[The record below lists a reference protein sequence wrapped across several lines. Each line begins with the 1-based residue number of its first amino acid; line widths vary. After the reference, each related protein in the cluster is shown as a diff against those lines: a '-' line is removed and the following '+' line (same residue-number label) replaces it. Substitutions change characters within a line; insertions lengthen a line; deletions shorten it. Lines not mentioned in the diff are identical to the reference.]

1 MKTTKIL
8 LIRHG
13 KTKGN
18 CERRYVGRTD
28 EALCEK
34 GRMELYRLREALQMQ
49 GLTEP
54 TGIYTS
60 PMIRCTESA
69 QVLFPGRR
77 LIAVADL
84 RERDF
89 GAFEY
94 KNYEDLNG
102 NPVYQAFIDSGG
114 RTDFPDAESLL
125 SFKKRCVGAF
135 FSCVRGIQIQTGT
148 PWYAF
153 VVHGGTIMA
162 ILEEYA
168 LPRRN
173 YFDWQIPNAYGLT
186 AELQVDETNG
196 AIQLVNIE
204 KTDWNRE

>member
-1 MKTTKIL
+1 
-8 LIRHG
+8 
-13 KTKGN
+13 
-18 CERRYVGRTD
+18 
-28 EALCEK
+28 
-34 GRMELYRLREALQMQ
+34 MQ

-114 RTDFPDAESLL
+114 RTDFPGAESLL

-135 FSCVRGIQIQTGT
+135 FSCVRGMQIQTGT

-168 LPRRN
+168 LPRRD

-196 AIQLVNIE
+196 DIQLVNIE

>member
-18 CERRYVGRTD
+18 TERRYVGRTD
-28 EALCEK
+28 EALCEE
-34 GRMELYRLREALQMQ
+34 GHRELDRLRESLRRH

-54 TGIYTS
+54 ADIYVS
-60 PMIRCTESA
+60 PMMRCRESA
-69 QVLFPGRR
+69 QILFPGRR
-77 LIAVADL
+77 MIAVADL
-84 RERDF
+84 RERNF

-114 RTDFPDAESLL
+114 RTDFPDAESILL
-125 SFKKRCVGAF
+125 FKKRCVGAF
-135 FSCVRGIQIQTGT
+135 FSCVRKMQIQTGRE
-148 PWYAF
+148 WYAF

-162 ILEEYA
+162 VLEAYA
-168 LPRRN
+168 SPKRD
-173 YFDWQIPNAYGLT
+173 YFDWQIPNACGLT
-186 AELQVDETNG
+186 AELQVDETDG
-196 AIQLVNIE
+196 HIQLVNIE
-204 KTDWNRE
+204 KADWNRE